1 MLVFGRFTRQGLRMN
16 PPLVQPP
23 RGILN
28 PKAAK
33 ANFDLA
39 YYPAASA
46 LEFFVE
52 HYWILRWDLRGRSPH
67 SQETLPSACVNLA
80 VEPGNSGI
88 VGVTT
93 GKFKCMLSGAGRIF
107 GVKFRPGAFYPFVQT
122 AMTAFT
128 DRHIP
133 LAQVFGADGVALE
146 GDILALEADAALV
159 AHMDA
164 FLRSRLPQPDPM
176 VITIN
181 TLIATI
187 IADRSIVKVDDLCVH
202 LAYSKRTIQR
212 LFQQYVGVSPKWVI
226 QRYRLYEAAELL
238 ETDSEIDSAHI
249 AANLGYCDQ
258 AHFIK
263 DFKLIVGKTPLAY
276 AREVRR

>member
-1 MLVFGRFTRQGLRMN
+1 MLVFGYFTRQGLRMN
-16 PPLVQPP
+16 PSLVQPS

-28 PKAAK
+28 PKAAA

-46 LEFFVE
+46 LRFFVE
-52 HYWILRWDLRGRSPH
+52 HYWILRWDLRGRPPH

-80 VEPGNSGI
+80 VEHGNSGI

-93 GKFKCMLSGAGRIF
+93 GKFKCMLVEAGRIF

-133 LAQVFGADGVALE
+133 LERVFGADGVALE
-146 GDILALEADAALV
+146 RDILALEADAALV
-159 AHMDA
+159 AQMDA
-164 FLRSRLPQPDPM
+164 FLQSRLPQPDP
-176 VITIN
+176 IITTIN

-187 IADRSIVKVDDLCVH
+187 IADRDIVKVDDLLLH
-202 LAYSKRTIQR
+202 FAYSKRTIQR

-238 ETDSEIDSAHI
+238 ETNAALDSARL
-249 AANLGYCDQ
+249 AADLGYCDQ

-263 DFKLIVGKTPLAY
+263 DFKLIVGKTPLEY
-276 AREVRR
+276 AREVSS